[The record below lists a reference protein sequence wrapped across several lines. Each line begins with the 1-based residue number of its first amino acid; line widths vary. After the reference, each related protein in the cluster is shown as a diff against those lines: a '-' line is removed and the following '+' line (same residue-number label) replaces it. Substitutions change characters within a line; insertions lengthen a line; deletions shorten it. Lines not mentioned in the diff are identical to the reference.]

1 VQPAQPADTL
11 GVSRRSRRRQP
22 LPGVGQYDELWWKW
36 AGVIPGRIAQGSPLT
51 RRQRARVRTGAV
63 SAVLLLAGAFLVI
76 AAIIA
81 VLRLIH

>member
-1 VQPAQPADTL
+1 
-11 GVSRRSRRRQP
+11 
-22 LPGVGQYDELWWKW
+22 
-36 AGVIPGRIAQGSPLT
+36 
-51 RRQRARVRTGAV
+51 VRTGAV